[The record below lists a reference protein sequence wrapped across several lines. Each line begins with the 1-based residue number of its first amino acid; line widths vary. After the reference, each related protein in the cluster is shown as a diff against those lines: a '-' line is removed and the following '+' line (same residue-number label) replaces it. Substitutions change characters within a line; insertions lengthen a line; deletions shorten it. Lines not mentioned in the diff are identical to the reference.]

1 MKKYLKPLYNGI
13 IKENPTFVLMLGM
26 CPTLAVT
33 TSAMNGMGMG
43 LTTMTVLIMSNF
55 VISLLRKIIP
65 SRMRIP
71 AYIVIVAS
79 LVTVVQ
85 LLLQAYIPSLYDTL
99 GIYIPLIVV
108 NCIILGRAEA
118 FASKNNPL
126 LSIMDGLGMGLGF
139 TLALTS
145 IGLVR
150 EILGSGTAFSMTL
163 PISFEPIT
171 IFVMAPGAFFI
182 LALLTAIQNKLKL
195 PSATNVQN
203 SSLKCGGDCLHCHG
217 SQCQINKSLLKE
229 DPEKMKTLIL
239 TLISVSLVNNVVL
252 SQFLGLCPFL
262 GVSKQTK
269 TALSMGGAVIF
280 VITIASA
287 VTHVLYRLLVLLHVE
302 YLETVTFILI
312 IAALVQ
318 LVELFLK
325 KYSTALYNALGVYLP
340 LITTNC
346 AVLGVALTNVQNHY
360 NFITS
365 VVAGFGTALGFTI
378 SITILAGIRERIADN
393 DIPHV
398 LQGSPIVLITAGLM
412 AIAFIGFSGLI

>member
-43 LTTMTVLIMSNF
+43 LTTMAVLIMSNF
-55 VISLLRKIIP
+55 VISALRNIIP

-85 LLLQAYIPSLYDTL
+85 LLLQGYIPSLYDTL

-139 TLALTS
+139 TFALTC

-150 EILGSGTAFSMTL
+150 EILGAGTFFSMSL

-182 LALLTAIQNKLKL
+182 HIRHIIVCMFFHHTLT
-195 PSATNVQN
+195 T
-203 SSLKCGGDCLHCHG
+203 
-217 SQCQINKSLLKE
+217 E
-229 DPEKMKTLIL
+229 
-239 TLISVSLVNNVVL
+239 VL
-252 SQFLGLCPFL
+252 SFFFQKISNFGSNPAYISC
-262 GVSKQTK
+262 K
-269 TALSMGGAVIF
+269 
-280 VITIASA
+280 
-287 VTHVLYRLLVLLHVE
+287 LLQ
-302 YLETVTFILI
+302 I
-312 IAALVQ
+312 
-318 LVELFLK
+318 
-325 KYSTALYNALGVYLP
+325 
-340 LITTNC
+340 
-346 AVLGVALTNVQNHY
+346 
-360 NFITS
+360 
-365 VVAGFGTALGFTI
+365 
-378 SITILAGIRERIADN
+378 
-393 DIPHV
+393 
-398 LQGSPIVLITAGLM
+398 
-412 AIAFIGFSGLI
+412 